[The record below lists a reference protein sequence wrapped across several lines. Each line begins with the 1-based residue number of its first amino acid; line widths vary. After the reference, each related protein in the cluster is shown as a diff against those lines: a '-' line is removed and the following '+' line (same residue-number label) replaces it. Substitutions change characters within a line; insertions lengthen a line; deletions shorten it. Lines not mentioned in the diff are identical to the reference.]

1 MHRLLV
7 FFLAAACA
15 IGATLLHPARAQTS
29 MAAPQ
34 DAELKAMLLKKNVY
48 IKLYNETLSF
58 DNSWMRYAAWV
69 DLKRGPTGKERY
81 ISYGIY
87 AVNIDSVHRAAADA
101 APLTT
106 QDPKISELD
115 ASVRDLLAMLDP
127 AMPVINAASAY
138 YDRQDYKD
146 DGAKLGRD
154 YHDKLMAM
162 VPPIMA
168 TRQKISQQ
176 IDALSDQ
183 LDERELS
190 AIEQADGKRYHWHA
204 RRVLSKARKLA
215 LFIDPN
221 LPKSR
226 LPDLDN
232 AIANYA
238 TAVREFDDY
247 LATPD
252 AQHGM
257 MDTSPRSFLA
267 KMREMRDDVANG
279 QRPGGMMGTTFIVN
293 EFNSMIGTFGRG
305 PIR

>member
-1 MHRLLV
+1 MHRLSIFV
-7 FFLAAACA
+7 VVAAIA
-15 IGATLLHPARAQTS
+15 IGVGISHPVQAQNAIT
-29 MAAPQ
+29 APQ
-34 DAELKAMLLKKNVY
+34 DAELKAMLQKKNVY
-48 IKLYNETLSF
+48 TKLYNETLSF
-58 DNSWMRYAAWV
+58 DRSWGRYAAWV

-81 ISYGIY
+81 IDYGIY

-101 APLTT
+101 APLTA
-106 QDPKISELD
+106 QDPKISDLD
-115 ASVRDLLAMLDP
+115 AAVRDLLAMLDP

-138 YDRQDYKD
+138 YDRRDYKD
-146 DGAKLGRD
+146 DGAKLGRE

-162 VPPIMA
+162 MPPIMA
-168 TRQKISQQ
+168 TREKISQQ

-190 AIEQADGKRYHWHA
+190 MIEQAEGKRYHWHA

-215 LFIDPN
+215 LFIDSS

-226 LPDLDN
+226 LPDLDK

-252 AQHGM
+252 AQHGI

-267 KMREMRDDVANG
+267 KMREVRDDVAKG
-279 QRPGGMMGTTFIVN
+279 QRPGGITGTTFIVN
-293 EFNSMIGTFGRG
+293 EYNMMIGMFGRG
-305 PIR
+305 PFH

>member
-1 MHRLLV
+1 MHRLSIFL
-7 FFLAAACA
+7 LAAGVAM
-15 IGATLLHPARAQTS
+15 GASMLIPAMAQNS
-29 MAAPQ
+29 MGAPQ

-48 IKLYNETLSF
+48 TKLYNETLSF
-58 DNSWMRYAAWV
+58 DNSWGRYAAWV

-87 AVNIDSVHRAAADA
+87 AVNIDSVHRATADA

-106 QDPKISELD
+106 QDPKIPDLD
-115 ASVRDLLAMLDP
+115 ASVHDLLAMLDP

-138 YDRQDYKD
+138 YDRGDYKD
-146 DGAKLGRD
+146 DGAKLGRE
-154 YHDKLMAM
+154 YHDKLIAM
-162 VPPIMA
+162 VPAIMA
-168 TRQKISQQ
+168 TREKISQQ

-190 AIEQADGKRYHWHA
+190 MIEQSDGNRYHWHA
-204 RRVLSKARKLA
+204 RRVLSNARKLA
-215 LFIDPN
+215 LFIDPR
-221 LPKSR
+221 LSKSR
-226 LPDLDN
+226 LPDLDK

-247 LATPD
+247 LATPE

-267 KMREMRDDVANG
+267 KMREVRDDVARG
-279 QRPGGMMGTTFIVN
+279 EHPGGMMGTTFIVN
-293 EFNSMIGTFGRG
+293 EYNMMIGTFGRG
-305 PIR
+305 SFH